1 MAKIEIKHR
10 ININIVLLIQI
21 KERDFYILNSNSS
34 ERRGNEEISGFG
46 RARYQNDLYSI
57 DLFF

>member
-21 KERDFYILNSNSS
+21 KERFLYILNSNSS
-34 ERRGNEEISGFG
+34 ERRGNEERFRGSGE
-46 RARYQNDLYSI
+46 RYQNDLYSI

>member
-34 ERRGNEEISGFG
+34 ERRGNEERFRGSGE
-46 RARYQNDLYSI
+46 RAIKMTYI
-57 DLFF
+57 V